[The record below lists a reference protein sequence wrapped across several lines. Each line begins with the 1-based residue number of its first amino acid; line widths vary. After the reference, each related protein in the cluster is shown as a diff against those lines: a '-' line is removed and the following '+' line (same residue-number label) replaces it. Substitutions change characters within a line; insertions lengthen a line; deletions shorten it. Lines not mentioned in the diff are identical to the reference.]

1 VVALDAT
8 PGGPRMKPPLLELRG
23 LCAGYG
29 DSAVLDGV
37 DLHVGEGEV
46 VALLG
51 VNGAGK
57 TTTMRAITGLLRP
70 RAGQVLLGGAD
81 LTVQAAH
88 RRVAAGMCLSP
99 EGRQVFPNMSVEDN
113 LFLGSTD
120 PRVRPH
126 RAQSLQRVYTLFPKL
141 AERRLQKAGLLSG
154 GEQQM
159 LAIGRALMGQPRLL
173 LLDEPS
179 LGLAPM
185 IVGVVFDA
193 VREIARSGISILV
206 VEQNAHAA
214 LAVAERGYVL
224 SEGRIVLHGSARELL
239 ATESVRNAFLR
250 GDGKADAVPP
260 ASSHRPSATVAAAQ
274 GEPLLQVRNLSKRFG
289 GLIATNKLSFDVR
302 RHQFLGVIGPNGAGK
317 TTLLNLITG
326 YLAPSGGEIVFDGR
340 RIDRLPPYDTCRLGV
355 ARTFQ
360 VVQPFAEMSVAD
372 NVMTGALFAR
382 RKTLSLDEARERIRR
397 PLELVG
403 LARKADLPAGMLT
416 LGEKKK
422 LELARALATDPQ
434 LLLLD
439 EVMAGSTHREVVEL
453 MQVLRDIHAAGTTI
467 LMIEH
472 LVHVIVELADQV
484 VVLNFGEKLAEGS
497 PADILEDPNVIETYL
512 GKPAHS
518 TATDAAG

>member
-1 VVALDAT
+1 
-8 PGGPRMKPPLLELRG
+8 MKPPLLELRG
-23 LCAGYG
+23 LRAGYG
-29 DSAVLDGV
+29 DSVVLDGV
-37 DLHVGEGEV
+37 DLHVDEGEV

-57 TTTMRAITGLLRP
+57 TTTMRAVTGLLRP
-70 RAGQVLLGGAD
+70 SGGQVLMGGVDITA
-81 LTVQAAH
+81 QPAH
-88 RRVAAGMCLSP
+88 RRVAAGVCLSP
-99 EGRQVFPNMSVEDN
+99 EGRQVFPNMSVENN
-113 LFLGSTD
+113 LLLGSID
-120 PRVRPH
+120 PRVRPQ
-126 RAQSLQRVYTLFPKL
+126 RARSLERVYTMFPKL
-141 AERRLQKAGLLSG
+141 AERRQQQAGLLSG

-159 LAIGRALMGQPRLL
+159 LAIGRALMGEPRLL

-185 IVGVVFDA
+185 IVEVVFDA

-214 LAVAERGYVL
+214 LGGAQRGYVL
-224 SEGRIVLHGSARELL
+224 SSGRIVLEGSARELL

-250 GDGKADAVPP
+250 GDAKAAAAAPAAPRHPALATAKADAE
-260 ASSHRPSATVAAAQ
+260 A
-274 GEPLLQVRNLSKRFG
+274 LLQVRGLTRRFG
-289 GLIATNKLSFDVR
+289 GLIATNDLSFDVR
-302 RHQFLGVIGPNGAGK
+302 PHQFLGVIGPNGAGK

-326 YLAPSGGEIVFDGR
+326 YLPPSGGTITFDGR
-340 RIDRLPPYDTCRLGV
+340 RIDGLQPADNCRLGIG
-355 ARTFQ
+355 RTFQ

-382 RKTLSLDEARERIRR
+382 GRTPSLAEARERIRR

-403 LARKADLPAGMLT
+403 LARKAALPAGALT

-422 LELARALATDPQ
+422 LELARALATEPR

-472 LVHVIVELADQV
+472 LVHVIVELADHV

-497 PADILEDPNVIETYL
+497 PADILKDPKVIETYL
-512 GKPAHS
+512 GKRAPAS
-518 TATDAAG
+518 TADETG

>member
-1 VVALDAT
+1 
-8 PGGPRMKPPLLELRG
+8 MKPPLLELHG

-29 DSAVLDGV
+29 DSIVLDGV
-37 DLHVGEGEV
+37 DLMVRQGEV
-46 VALLG
+46 VTLLG

-57 TTTMRAITGLLRP
+57 TTTMRAITGLLKP
-70 RAGQVLLGGAD
+70 TAGRILVGGTD
-81 LTVQAAH
+81 VTTLPAH
-88 RRVAAGMCLSP
+88 RRVAEGICLSP
-99 EGRQVFPNMSVEDN
+99 EGRQVFPNMSVEEN

-120 PRVRPH
+120 PRVRPQ
-126 RAQSLQRVYTLFPKL
+126 RAQSLDRVYTMFPKL
-141 AERRLQKAGLLSG
+141 HERREQKAGLLSG

-179 LGLAPM
+179 LGLAPL

-193 VREIARSGISILV
+193 IREIARSGISILV

-214 LAVAERGYVL
+214 LGVAERGYVL
-224 SEGRIVLHGSARELL
+224 SEGRIVLEGSATELA
-239 ATESVRNAFLR
+239 ATESIRNAFLR
-250 GDGKADAVPP
+250 GDASARPALAPP
-260 ASSHRPSATVAAAQ
+260 AAAGPEVAV
-274 GEPLLQVRNLSKRFG
+274 ESMLDVRNLTRNFG
-289 GLIATNKLSFDVR
+289 GLVATDNLSFTVK

-326 YLAPSGGEIVFDGR
+326 YLRPSRGAITLDGK
-340 RIDRLPPYDTCRLGV
+340 RIDGLPPYETCRLGIG
-355 ARTFQ
+355 RTFQ
-360 VVQPFAEMSVAD
+360 VVQPFTEMSVAD

-382 RKTLSLDEARERIRR
+382 GTDAKIDEARERIRR

-403 LARKADLPAGMLT
+403 LARKAELPAGSLT
-416 LGEKKK
+416 LGEKKR
-422 LELARALATDPQ
+422 LELARALATEPK

-472 LVHVIVELADQV
+472 LVHVIVDLAQHV
-484 VVLNFGEKLAEGS
+484 VVLNFGRKLAEGTPEEIVAN
-497 PADILEDPNVIETYL
+497 PAVIETYL
-512 GKPAHS
+512 GSAPAA
-518 TATDAAG
+518 ATGDARR

>member
-1 VVALDAT
+1 
-8 PGGPRMKPPLLELRG
+8 MKPPLLELRG
-23 LCAGYG
+23 LRAGYG

-70 RAGQVLLGGAD
+70 RAGQVLLGGVD
-81 LTVQAAH
+81 VTMQAAH

-120 PRVRPH
+120 PRVRPQ
-126 RAQSLQRVYTLFPKL
+126 RAQSLQRVYTLFPTL

-179 LGLAPM
+179 LGLAPL

-193 VREIARSGISILV
+193 VREVARSGISILV

-224 SEGRIVLHGSARELL
+224 SEGRIVLQGSARELL

-250 GDGKADAVPP
+250 GDAQADAAPP
-260 ASSHRPSATVAAAQ
+260 ASSHRPSAAVAAAQ

-289 GLIATNKLSFDVR
+289 GLIATNNLSFDVR
-302 RHQFLGVIGPNGAGK
+302 RGQFLGVIGPNGAGK

-326 YLAPSGGEIVFDGR
+326 YLPPSGGEIVFDGR
-340 RIDRLPPYDTCRLGV
+340 RIDRLPPCDTCRLGV

-382 RKTLSLDEARERIRR
+382 RKTLSLDQARERIRR

-403 LARKADLPAGMLT
+403 LAHKADLPAGALT

-472 LVHVIVELADQV
+472 LVHVIVDLADHV

-497 PADILEDPNVIETYL
+497 PAHILEDPKVIETYL
-512 GKPAHS
+512 GKPAQ
-518 TATDAAG
+518 ATTSDGAD